1 VETPRIGAEIKSRM
15 AVRPNTLEIKMAVE
29 FTTENFD
36 TEVLSSVG
44 PVVVDFWA
52 PWCGPCRQIAPI
64 IDELAKENADVKVGK
79 LNVDDGQSVAIK
91 YGISNIPTILLFK
104 SGQVVERVQGV
115 TSKSRLQQLIDNHRM

>member
-1 VETPRIGAEIKSRM
+1 
-15 AVRPNTLEIKMAVE
+15 MAVE